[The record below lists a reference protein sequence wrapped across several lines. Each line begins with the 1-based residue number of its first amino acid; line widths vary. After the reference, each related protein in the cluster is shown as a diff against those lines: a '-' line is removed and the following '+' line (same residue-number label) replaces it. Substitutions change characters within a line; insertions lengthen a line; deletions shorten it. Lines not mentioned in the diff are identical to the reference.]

1 MYACGYVYI
10 HTCFLC
16 WHSYYHCHVINAS
29 TITNGG
35 GNVLQVGIAGGNQDS
50 IMKKTETIIDN
61 WTPHW
66 NEEFEFPLRVPELA
80 LLRIEVHEYDA
91 TDKDDF
97 GGQTCLPVS
106 ELKRGIRT
114 IPLYDKKGREL
125 SPVKLLVQ
133 FSFIDS

>member
-1 MYACGYVYI
+1 M
-10 HTCFLC
+10 
-16 WHSYYHCHVINAS
+16 
-29 TITNGG
+29 
-35 GNVLQVGIAGGNQDS
+35 
-50 IMKKTETIIDN
+50 
-61 WTPHW
+61 
-66 NEEFEFPLRVPELA
+66 
-80 LLRIEVHEYDA
+80 HEYDA